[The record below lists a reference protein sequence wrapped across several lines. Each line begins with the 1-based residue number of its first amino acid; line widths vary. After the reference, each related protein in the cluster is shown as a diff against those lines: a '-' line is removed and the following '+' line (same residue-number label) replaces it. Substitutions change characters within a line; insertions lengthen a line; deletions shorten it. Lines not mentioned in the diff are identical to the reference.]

1 LTVESLPKAFDQMVK
16 DVRTHTGLEA
26 KSFIVQPMLRAPAEL
41 IIGMHKDPL
50 GTALMVGMGGITAEL
65 MNDSV
70 LCLMPPGKVIS
81 EEQALGL
88 LKQLKSWPLLDGY
101 RGKPK
106 LDVGAVVQTMIG
118 FSTMVATLGERLL
131 EAEINPLLV
140 MEAGQS
146 AIAADAVVI
155 LAPKA
160 I

>member
-1 LTVESLPKAFDQMVK
+1 
-16 DVRTHTGLEA
+16 
-26 KSFIVQPMLRAPAEL
+26 MLRAPAEL

-106 LDVGAVVQTMIG
+106 LDVDAAVHAIIG
-118 FSTMVATLGERLL
+118 FSTMMASLGDQLL
-131 EAEINPLLV
+131 EAEMNPLLV
-140 MEAGQS
+140 MEEGQS

-155 LAPKA
+155 LAPHMLSR
-160 I
+160 